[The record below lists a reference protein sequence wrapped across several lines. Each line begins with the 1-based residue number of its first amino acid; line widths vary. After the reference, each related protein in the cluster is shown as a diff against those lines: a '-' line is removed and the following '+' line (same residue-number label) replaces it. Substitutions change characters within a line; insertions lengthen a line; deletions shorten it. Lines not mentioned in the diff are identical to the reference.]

1 MDAKVVAQR
10 ISAAR
15 KAVGL
20 TQEGLAAK
28 ANISAT
34 HVGVIERGKK
44 VPNLDTFVAIA
55 NALEVSADELL
66 QDVVNKSNSYT
77 SSELS
82 KLLNDQ
88 SPEMQRK
95 IYRAVRALIEQ

>member
-1 MDAKVVAQR
+1 MMDAKVVAQR

-34 HVGVIERGKK
+34 HVAVI
-44 VPNLDTFVAIA
+44 
-55 NALEVSADELL
+55 
-66 QDVVNKSNSYT
+66 
-77 SSELS
+77 
-82 KLLNDQ
+82 
-88 SPEMQRK
+88 
-95 IYRAVRALIEQ
+95 

>member
-34 HVGVIERGKK
+34 HVGVIERGKNTA
-44 VPNLDTFVAIA
+44 VFSL
-55 NALEVSADELL
+55 ADGVTL
-66 QDVVNKSNSYT
+66 
-77 SSELS
+77 
-82 KLLNDQ
+82 
-88 SPEMQRK
+88 RK
-95 IYRAVRALIEQ
+95 CK